1 MEMTNPDWLEGN
13 PKPRLVHKS
22 FHGRKVPLWEGVA
35 KVERVYGWVKN
46 PRLDLELKR
55 FQDDHAGRDPSNDEI
70 LTIMTSVREFGVKDL
85 ADDIRSNGV
94 RQPIILG
101 SDGKLLDGNR
111 RFYAVMYVLSKTDVN
126 DPSYQDFTKIPVWV
140 LDETCTHEDE
150 QRILVQENFYPALK
164 VEWPDYVKA
173 RYVYD
178 DLTNGIPAKSVGQK
192 YNWSTA
198 KVNETKK
205 IMDLIGEFVQFA
217 TTPKDEEGLGVN
229 ELEAE
234 RLAAERYQQFN
245 EAQKSFLSQLST
257 DFDFKIQFFKWVYEG
272 KFSSFQEVRVAWE
285 GWKDPNVRRI
295 LLSDDPESAKKA
307 RAEVEYKKVVKSNSV
322 EAAERINEIV
332 KFLEQLTAA
341 EIASLP
347 DSSIDNL
354 RIALATVGEMGK
366 AAKKNA
372 KD

>member
-1 MEMTNPDWLEGN
+1 MELNNPDWLEGSPN
-13 PKPRLVHKS
+13 PRLVHKS
-22 FHGRKVPLWEGVA
+22 FHGRKIPLWEGVA
-35 KVERVYGWVKN
+35 KVDKVYGWVNN
-46 PRLDLELKR
+46 PRLELELKR
-55 FQDDHAGRDPSNDEI
+55 FKDDHAGRDPTNDEI
-70 LTIMTSVREFGVKDL
+70 LAIMIAVKEFGVKDL

-111 RFYAVMYVLSKTDVN
+111 RFYAVKYVLSKTDVN
-126 DPSYQDFTKIPVWV
+126 DPNYQDFTKIPVWV
-140 LDETCTHEDE
+140 LDNSCSADDE

-178 DLTNGIPAKSVGQK
+178 DLMNGIPAQAVGQK
-192 YNWSTA
+192 YNWRTS
-198 KVNETKK
+198 KVGETKK

-217 TTPKDEEGLGVN
+217 TTPKDEEGLGIN

-234 RLAAERYQQFN
+234 RVAAERYQQFN
-245 EAQKSFLSQLST
+245 EAQKSFLSQLAT
-257 DFDFKIQFFKWVYEG
+257 DFDFKIQFFRWVHEG

-295 LLSDDPESAKKA
+295 LLTNDPESAKKA
-307 RAEVEYKKVVKSNSV
+307 RAEVEYKKVVKNNV
-322 EAAERINEIV
+322 VDAAERINDIV

-341 EIASLP
+341 EISSLP
-347 DSSIDNL
+347 EDAIETL
-354 RIALATVGEMGK
+354 MKALSTVGEMGK
-366 AAKKNA
+366 AAKNNA
-372 KD
+372 QS